1 MITDPQHLVNNVY
14 YHTREQEARQ
24 RYNMESKKDQTY
36 LDKYPV
42 DPENCVLFP
51 NIVVIEITNPTLR
64 EIECYSNLSTNIT
77 CHD

>member
-1 MITDPQHLVNNVY
+1 
-14 YHTREQEARQ
+14 
-24 RYNMESKKDQTY
+24 MESKKDQTY

-51 NIVVIEITNPTLR
+51 DIVVIEITNPTLR
-64 EIECYSNLSTNIT
+64 EIECYSNLSNNIT